1 MICMRNFLYN
11 KSDIIVAVFIVVV
24 AAIIIWFRVDAI
36 MAYPSAGTPDADLGT
51 SVSSGNSGE
60 LTGAA
65 ITSESAV
72 GRGAAI
78 GGPGAAITDD
88 AVQPPTEIPA
98 EETPLAEPP
107 PPPPPAT
114 PVRFEVRA
122 GEASSTIA
130 QHLQSA
136 GLVTSAQDFLNV
148 ANSAGKITALR
159 AGVFEIPPG
168 ASVDEIVRILT
179 GS

>member
-1 MICMRNFLYN
+1 MFCMRNFLYN
-11 KSDIIVAVFIVVV
+11 KSDIFVAVLIVVV
-24 AAIIIWFRVDAI
+24 AAVIIWFRVDAI
-36 MAYPSAGTPDADLGT
+36 MAYPSAGTPDTELGSSVNTAGTENITASAIT
-51 SVSSGNSGE
+51 SGGAVASGTAIEG
-60 LTGAA
+60 TAAA
-65 ITSESAV
+65 ITND
-72 GRGAAI
+72 
-78 GGPGAAITDD
+78 T
-88 AVQPPTEIPA
+88 VQPTEEIPPVEA
-98 EETPLAEPP
+98 PLAEPP

-130 QHLQSA
+130 QNLQSA
-136 GLVTSAQDFLNV
+136 GLVASAQDFINV
-148 ANSAGKITALR
+148 AQSAGKITALR